1 MRAAWRSYLSLNEI
15 KEECGVFGIFAPGED
30 VARLT
35 YFGLHA
41 LQHRGQ
47 ESAGISVSNREFIST
62 YKDLGLVTQVFSEAD
77 LDALKG
83 DLAIGHVRYSTTGST
98 RIENAQPVVVEDDGN
113 PLAVAHNGNLLNT
126 KTLRENLKNEGFT
139 FKTSSDTEAIA
150 LLLHKNL
157 KNSPVEE
164 AMARTMHSLKGA
176 YSLVILTKNQL
187 IAARDPY
194 GIRPL
199 VVGKLPRGY
208 VISSETC
215 GLDIVG
221 ASYVRDVEPGEILV
235 IDDNG
240 MFSFEGQEP
249 VRNAVCMFE
258 FIYFARPDSRI
269 MGKTLYQAR
278 KEMGRLL
285 AREAPVEADIV
296 IPVPDS
302 GTPSAVGYAE
312 ESGIPF
318 GEGLIKNRY
327 VGRTFIQPTQNLRRL
342 GIKLKLNPLKEII
355 AGKRVVLVDDSIVR
369 GNTSRQIVEL
379 IKEVG
384 AREVHVRVSSPPVMW
399 PCFYGID
406 TANRKE
412 LIASEMSI
420 EEIRK
425 HISADSLVYL
435 SLESLVKATGLDK
448 NSFCLACL
456 NGDYPIE
463 IPQDLKLSKFIL
475 EETEEEDITRRL

>member
-1 MRAAWRSYLSLNEI
+1 MSLNEI

-47 ESAGISVSNREFIST
+47 ESAGISVSNREIIFT

-83 DLAIGHVRYSTTGST
+83 DLAIGHVRYSTIGST
-98 RIENAQPVVVEDDGN
+98 RIENAQPVVVEDEGN
-113 PLAVAHNGNLLNT
+113 PLALAHNGNLLNT
-126 KTLRENLKNEGFT
+126 KWLRENLKSEGFS

-150 LLLHKNL
+150 LLLHKHM
-157 KNSPVEE
+157 KTMPVEE
-164 AMARTMHSLKGA
+164 ALARTLHSLKGA
-176 YSLVILTKNQL
+176 YSLVILTRNQL

-199 VVGKLPRGY
+199 VIGKMSRGY
-208 VISSETC
+208 VVSSETC

-221 ASYVRDVEPGEILV
+221 AAYVRDVEPGEILI
-235 IDDNG
+235 IDENG
-240 MFSFEGQEP
+240 MFSFEGLAP
-249 VRNAVCMFE
+249 VRNATCMFE
-258 FIYFARPDSRI
+258 FIYFARPDSKI

-285 AREAPVEADIV
+285 AREAPADADIV

-327 VGRTFIQPTQNLRRL
+327 VGRTFIQPTQNLRKL
-342 GIKLKLNPLKEII
+342 GIRLKLNPLKDII

-379 IKEVG
+379 IKDVG

-412 LIASEMSI
+412 LIASEMNV

-425 HISADSLVYL
+425 YISADSLVYL
-435 SLESLVKATGLDK
+435 SLDSLVKATGLDK

-456 NGDYPIE
+456 NGDYPID

-475 EETEEEDITRRL
+475 EETEEEDIPRRL